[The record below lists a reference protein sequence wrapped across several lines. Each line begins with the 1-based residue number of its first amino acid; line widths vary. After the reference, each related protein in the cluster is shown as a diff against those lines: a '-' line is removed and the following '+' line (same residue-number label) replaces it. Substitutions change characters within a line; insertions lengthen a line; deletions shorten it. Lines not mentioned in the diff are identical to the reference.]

1 MTKSCRS
8 LTQKTAFVL
17 AASAFVACLAPLA
30 QAQSQSTTTSM
41 PGMALSSDKPIQIE
55 SDNLEIK
62 DQEKKAYFTG
72 NVKVVQGTTTMR
84 AGKMTVLYLAKEATG
99 GAAASSS
106 SPDQSK
112 IDKIFVDDTV
122 FLSSETQQATA
133 DSGIFDMVTQTF
145 ILKGKQVVLTDGPNV
160 FKGCQLTV
168 YNNTGEAKLDSCG
181 GRVQILLDPKSQQP
195 AAAKPATA
203 PKKQ

>member
-8 LTQKTAFVL
+8 LTQKTAFL
-17 AASAFVACLAPLA
+17 AAAAAFAACLAPLA
-30 QAQSQSTTTSM
+30 HAQSQSTTTSM

-84 AGKMTVLYLAKEATG
+84 AGKMTVLYLAKDAT
-99 GAAASSS
+99 AASSS
-106 SPDQSK
+106 ASPDQSK
-112 IDKIFVDDTV
+112 IDKIYVDDTV

-181 GRVQILLDPKSQQP
+181 GRVQILLDPKSQQTP
-195 AAAKPATA
+195 GATPAT
-203 PKKQ
+203 KKP

>member
-17 AASAFVACLAPLA
+17 AASAFVACLAPMA

-84 AGKMTVLYLAKEATG
+84 AGKMTVLYLGEGTSV
-99 GAAASSS
+99 SSE
-106 SPDQSK
+106 QSK

-133 DSGIFDMVTQTF
+133 DSGIFDMTTQTF

-195 AAAKPATA
+195 AAPGAKPATKPATA
-203 PKKQ
+203 PKKP